1 MEVTRQIRR
10 AAILLALCATTAA
23 VFRAHPQT
31 SHGATVINASN
42 TPSALALAEE
52 ARSAGR
58 LREADSWLRT
68 AWLVEPSRHVAA
80 RMLEDLHNARGFRL
94 SVDEIALD
102 ATADLLGPGFRR
114 YETSHFVI
122 LSDCEPGWTRAKAS
136 VLERTR
142 QEFYKFAKRLGLPV
156 IPHERKLLCVLIND
170 YEQYRRF
177 AREHD
182 HLDASWI
189 AGHYA
194 IDANRIVFYND
205 LTGPAFS
212 RALEELDRLDSQATQ
227 VASAANEA
235 HTRNAALM
243 LRQNASDARR
253 QIDAR
258 RRDLAD
264 QASRFATA
272 KTVHEA
278 VHLLSFNSGLQVP
291 SRAYP
296 LWLSE
301 GLASSF
307 ETDDPSRAFGPR
319 FPSPAREET
328 FRRLLRED
336 RLVPWRDL
344 IAMITPPA
352 QDDER
357 VEAVYA
363 QSHVLFSYLAR
374 FERERLASYLLRLA
388 SDTHEPPRTPAQQAA
403 LFVQIFGP
411 PERIAERLERF

>member
-1 MEVTRQIRR
+1 MEATKQLRR
-10 AAILLALCATTAA
+10 AVILLALCATTAA
-23 VFRAHPQT
+23 VFRARPQT
-31 SHGATVINASN
+31 VHGAAVNASN
-42 TPSALALAEE
+42 APSAFALADE
-52 ARSAGR
+52 ARRNGR
-58 LREADSWLRT
+58 LQEADYWLRT
-68 AWLVEPSRHVAA
+68 AWLVEPSRHTAA
-80 RMLEDLHNARGFRL
+80 HRLEELHGDRSFRL
-94 SVDEIALD
+94 GVDEITLD

-114 YETSHFVI
+114 YETAHFVI
-122 LSDCEPGWTRAKAS
+122 LSDCEPGWTRTKAS

-142 QEFYKFAKRLGLPV
+142 QEFYKFARRLGLPV

-205 LTGPAFS
+205 MTGPAFA
-212 RALEELDRLDSQATQ
+212 RALAELERLDTQATQ
-227 VASAANEA
+227 LASASDGAN
-235 HTRNAALM
+235 TRNASLM
-243 LRQNASDARR
+243 LRQNAFDVRR
-253 QIDAR
+253 RIDAR

-278 VHLLSFNSGLQVP
+278 VHLLSFNTGLQVP
-291 SRAYP
+291 SRTYP

-336 RLVPWRDL
+336 RLVPWHDL
-344 IAMITPPA
+344 IAMINPPT
-352 QDDER
+352 QDDDR

-374 FERERLASYLLRLA
+374 FERDRLASYLLRLA
-388 SDTHEPPRTPAQQAA
+388 SDTHAPPQTPDQQAR
-403 LFVQIFGP
+403 LFTEVFGP
-411 PERIAERLERF
+411 VDQIATRLQRLQ

>member
-1 MEVTRQIRR
+1 MEGTKQLRR

-23 VFRAHPQT
+23 IFRARPQST
-31 SHGATVINASN
+31 HGATINASN
-42 TPSALALAEE
+42 APSALALAEE
-52 ARSAGR
+52 ARAGGR
-58 LREADSWLRT
+58 LQEADYWLRT
-68 AWLVEPSRHVAA
+68 AWLVEPSRHTAA
-80 RMLEDLHNARGFRL
+80 RQLEDLHNSRGFRL

-142 QEFYKFAKRLGLPV
+142 QEFYKFARRLGLPV

-205 LTGPAFS
+205 MTGPAFS
-212 RALEELDRLDSQATQ
+212 RALAELDRLDSQATQ
-227 VASAANEA
+227 VASAADDA
-235 HTRNAALM
+235 GTRNAALM
-243 LRQNASDARR
+243 MRQNASDARR

-278 VHLLSFNSGLQVP
+278 IHLLSFNTGLQVP
-291 SRAYP
+291 SRTYP

-307 ETDDPSRAFGPR
+307 ETDDPSRAFGPQ

-336 RLVPWRDL
+336 RLVPWQDL

-374 FERERLASYLLRLA
+374 FERDRLASYLLRLA
-388 SDTHEPPRTPAQQAA
+388 SDTHEPPRTPEQQAR

-411 PERIAERLERF
+411 LDRITERLERF